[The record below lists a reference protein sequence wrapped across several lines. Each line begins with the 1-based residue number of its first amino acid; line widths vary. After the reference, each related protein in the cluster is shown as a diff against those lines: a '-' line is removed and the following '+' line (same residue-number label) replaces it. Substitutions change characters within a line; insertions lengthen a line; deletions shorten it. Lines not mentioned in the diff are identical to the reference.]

1 MSVGVGGKRCFL
13 NQYETHESWEMLLVA
28 FLKPPGELCWMFCLL
43 FFCFTSGDVS
53 QLLTWLHHS
62 SAAFGGQLLL
72 PGYGTLCSSEGS
84 RGSQREQPSGYSLY
98 YNGFQ
103 THKGLKM
110 FWRVVFPAFSL
121 ALGFFLLFSGAVS
134 RLLLPSLI
142 SSSACGIPPGPGAVP
157 ASSENTA

>member
-1 MSVGVGGKRCFL
+1 
-13 NQYETHESWEMLLVA
+13 MLDVLPFV
-28 FLKPPGELCWMFCLL
+28 P
-43 FFCFTSGDVS
+43 TSGDVS

-110 FWRVVFPAFSL
+110 FWRVVFSCF
-121 ALGFFLLFSGAVS
+121 FSGAGF
-134 RLLLPSLI
+134 L
-142 SSSACGIPPGPGAVP
+142 SALQRRSVTFVA
-157 ASSENTA
+157 ALSNQL